1 MLDQIK
7 LLLSIILAMLDAMPQ
22 ESVDA
27 AGVKTKIPDDNY
39 VNLIGD
45 GLTVMVSGAGFQISG
60 LADAQLRGALKG
72 FVAMAR
78 AWKAAPRVAA

>member
-78 AWKAAPRVAA
+78 AWKMAPRVAA